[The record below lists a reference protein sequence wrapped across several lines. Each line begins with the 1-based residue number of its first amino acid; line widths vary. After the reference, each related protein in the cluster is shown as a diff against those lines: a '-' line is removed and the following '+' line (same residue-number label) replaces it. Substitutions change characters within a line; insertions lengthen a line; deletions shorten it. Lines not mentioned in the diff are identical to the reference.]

1 MLGSQGA
8 ALLAVMHP
16 LVDALHIPLEFL
28 VFLLHPLVLVIDGR
42 QRRRV
47 GIGERLNRGIWTGGE
62 PTTAGDGRVVLLLGV
77 SVPLWCRIKRVC
89 FFGVSYF
96 GTAWCLLLTLTM
108 IGCISWSESVS
119 AGART
124 ALELLGALHLAGLFL
139 ASGVLLLGKLRS
151 WWNKASRR

>member
-1 MLGSQGA
+1 M
-8 ALLAVMHP
+8 
-16 LVDALHIPLEFL
+16 
-28 VFLLHPLVLVIDGR
+28 
-42 QRRRV
+42 
-47 GIGERLNRGIWTGGE
+47 
-62 PTTAGDGRVVLLLGV
+62 VLLLGV
-77 SVPLWCRIKRVC
+77 SVPLWYRIKRAC

-151 WWNKASRR
+151 RWNKASRR